1 MRGADDNAV
10 HHDQQYFSFTQN
22 RNNLHD
28 CSTITLSIFH
38 IEQFAIVHQI
48 SLGFYKPKVI
58 K

>member
-38 IEQFAIVHQI
+38 IEQFAPNFFRILQTKSH
-48 SLGFYKPKVI
+48 
-58 K
+58 